1 MKRFDFL
8 VIGGGSGGI
17 AAARRA
23 ASHGARVALFENKK
37 LGGTCVNVG
46 CVPKKIFWNASRI
59 AETLHDAGDY
69 GFTAAAGSFDWRALK
84 SKRDAYVKRLN
95 AIYRDG
101 LDSGGVHTVTA
112 AAVFVDARTI
122 GAGGELYSAPH
133 ILIASGGRPLVP
145 PVPGAELG
153 ITSDGFFALEKMPRR
168 AAVVGAGYIATEFAG
183 VLGALGADVT
193 QVLRKEKILRE
204 FDRDLG
210 ALVTAQMK
218 NAGVTIATQS
228 QPAALEKTGG
238 KIKVRTAAGGLGEFD
253 CVIWAVGRRPNS
265 GGLQLQNAGIATDRH
280 GHIGVDK
287 FQNTA
292 AAGVYAVGDVT
303 GRKPLTPVAIAAGRK
318 LADRVF
324 GGEDGAHLDYA
335 NIPTVVFSH
344 PPIGTVG
351 MSEHDARAKFGDAV
365 RVYQNQFT
373 DLYFAPT
380 ERKPRTMVKLITRGV
395 DEKIIGCHIAG
406 HSADEIIQGFAVA
419 IKMGARKRDLD
430 NTVAIHPTAGEELVT
445 LR

>member
-1 MKRFDFL
+1 MKQFDFL
-8 VIGGGSGGI
+8 VVGGGSGGI

-37 LGGTCVNVG
+37 LGGTCVNAG

-69 GFTAAAGSFDWRALK
+69 GFTVAGGSFDWRALK
-84 SKRDAYVKRLN
+84 SKRDAYIKRLN

-101 LDSGGVHTVTA
+101 LGASGVHTVA
-112 AAVFVDARTI
+112 AGAAFVDARTI
-122 GAGGELYSAPH
+122 TAGGEDYGAPH

-145 PVPGAELG
+145 QVPGAELG
-153 ITSDGFFALEKMPRR
+153 ITSDGFFALEEMPRR
-168 AAVVGAGYIATEFAG
+168 AAVIGAGYIATEFAG
-183 VLGALGADVT
+183 VLSALGAEVT

-204 FDRDLG
+204 FDHDLG
-210 ALVTAQMK
+210 ALVTAEMK
-218 NAGVTIATQS
+218 NAGAAIATQS
-228 QPAALEKTGG
+228 RPTALEKIGG
-238 KIKVRTAAGGLGEFD
+238 KIKVHTAAGGLGEFD

-265 GGLQLQNAGIATDRH
+265 GGLQLHNAGLTADRH
-280 GHIGVDK
+280 GCIGVDK

-292 AAGVYAVGDVT
+292 VAGVYAVGDVT

-324 GGEDGAHLDYA
+324 GGQDGARLDYA

-351 MSEHDARAKFGDAV
+351 MSEHEARAKFGDRV

-373 DLYFAPT
+373 DLYFAPAG
-380 ERKPRTMVKLITRGV
+380 RKPRTLVKLITLGF

-406 HSADEIIQGFAVA
+406 RAADEIIQGFAVA
-419 IKMGARKRDLD
+419 VQMGARKRDLD